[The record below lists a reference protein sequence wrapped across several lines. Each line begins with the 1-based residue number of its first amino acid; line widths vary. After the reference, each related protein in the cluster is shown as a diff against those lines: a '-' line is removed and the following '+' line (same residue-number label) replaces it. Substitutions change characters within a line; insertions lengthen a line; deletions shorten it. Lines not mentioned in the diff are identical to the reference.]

1 MTATASR
8 PMIMVL
14 ASMGGS
20 CRDFKRVPAP
30 TECHLGLGS
39 KRGLDAQLDATVHH
53 LTNLHGKIVQCEWLG
68 QLRDARI
75 EHAVMDDGIARVA
88 SGVEHLSWG
97 LTFSAASASCRP
109 FMPGITMS
117 VNSRFDARP
126 RSLSGTWIRPAIW
139 RSNM

>member
-30 TECHLGLGS
+30 TECHIGLGS
-39 KRGLDAQLDATVHH
+39 KRGLDAQLDATVQH
-53 LTNLHGKIVQCEWLG
+53 LTNLHGKIVQCKWLG
-68 QLRDARI
+68 QQCDARI

-88 SGVEHLSWG
+88 SGVEHLQLG
-97 LTFSAASASCRP
+97 
-109 FMPGITMS
+109 
-117 VNSRFDARP
+117 FDLQR
-126 RSLSGTWIRPAIW
+126 RLGQLPAVHAGHHDVGEQQV
-139 RSNM
+139 